1 MESLYGLHLYTVT
14 VLGNKKDTSFQ
25 GVHMQFTGPS
35 NSSAEFN
42 KVPVSLNSPEFLR
55 EALEEFMLFEAALG
69 TR

>member
-1 MESLYGLHLYTVT
+1 
-14 VLGNKKDTSFQ
+14 
-25 GVHMQFTGPS
+25 MQFTGPS

-55 EALEEFMLFEAALG
+55 EALEEFKMFEAALD